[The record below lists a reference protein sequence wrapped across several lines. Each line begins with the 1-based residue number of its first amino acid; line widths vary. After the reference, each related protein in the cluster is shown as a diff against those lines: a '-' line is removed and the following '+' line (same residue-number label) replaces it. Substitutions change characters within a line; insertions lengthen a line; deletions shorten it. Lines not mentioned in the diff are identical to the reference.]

1 MTSGYIAVIPAYQPD
16 RRMLGVIAD
25 LGKAGMDVV
34 LVDDG
39 SGREYEALFAQA
51 CERLPGRSG
60 GCVTLLTHE
69 ENRGKGEAIKTGL
82 EHIRSSCGGNS
93 TVIVTVDADGQHMTG
108 DVIRAAGAAVSSP
121 GTLVLG
127 SRGFDSNVPVRSRIG
142 NSVTR
147 GVFRLVTGTFV
158 HDTQT
163 GLRAFTA
170 GMIPQLLDIEGS
182 RYEYEINML
191 MEMTRS
197 GTPVIEVPAQ
207 TIYMDGNSSSHFD
220 TLKDSFRIYREI
232 GRYFATH
239 TLRKLLGFSVSSFVS
254 FLIDYALYA
263 LLILC
268 GAGIIAANISARLVS
283 ATANYTINRRLVF
296 RSKASVPQSAARY
309 FVLAAIILAGN
320 TIVLSTLCSA
330 GIDRMAAKIIT
341 EITFFLISWI
351 VQRYVIFYTE
361 EENAATG
368 DIRRGRETEADL
380 STGNGRFTFEYRAVR
395 PGRLRDMYC
404 KCSGPIDIQLNET
417 AD

>member
-34 LVDDG
+34 LIDDG
-39 SGREYEALFAQA
+39 SGPEYEALFAQA

-60 GCVTLLTHE
+60 GCVKLLTHE

-82 EHIRSSCGGNS
+82 EHIRSSCCGNS

-108 DVIRAAGAAVSSP
+108 DVIRAAGTAASSP

-191 MEMTRS
+191 IELS
-197 GTPVIEVPAQ
+197 GNGTSIIEVPAE
-207 TIYMDGNSSSHFD
+207 TVYIDGNSSSHFD
-220 TLKDSFRIYREI
+220 TLKDSYRIYREI
-232 GRYFATH
+232 GRYFASH
-239 TLRKLLGFSVSSFVS
+239 TLKQLLDFSASSFVS
-254 FLIDYALYA
+254 FLIDYAFYA
-263 LLILC
+263 LLLLC

-283 ATANYTINRRLVF
+283 ATANYTINRSLVF
-296 RSKASVPQSAARY
+296 RSKASVPQSAAGY

-351 VQRYVIFYTE
+351 VQRYVIFYKE
-361 EENAATG
+361 EENAETG
-368 DIRRGRETEADL
+368 DIRRDRETEPDL
-380 STGNGRFTFEYRAVR
+380 SAGNRRFTFEYRAVR

-404 KCSGPIDIQLNET
+404 KCSRPIDIQLNET